1 MPVPGTRYGRLF
13 FWTWSH
19 VRPKPEDIAL
29 SCILTF
35 TSVDSHVMVVTGC
48 CVWLSCWFAIRYAF
62 AAAYVAWLSTEV
74 SMHVHANF
82 LVYVL
87 KFVFSCS
94 TSIER
99 EEHEK

>member
-1 MPVPGTRYGRLF
+1 MPEPGTRYDFISGPGVMFGR
-13 FWTWSH
+13 S
-19 VRPKPEDIAL
+19 PEDIAL
-29 SCILTF
+29 SRTVIFRIPLAAMSWF
-35 TSVDSHVMVVTGC
+35 SDY